1 MTGNRMRDLAALLAV
16 VLGFAVGRPADAQP
30 SGDVSTIAMNAV
42 SGRVAV
48 GMTVELY
55 EVSGDTLR
63 LVARAVT
70 GEDGRVALIPTGPL
84 PLGSYELRFQTAD
97 YFRREGVFVGE
108 PAVIDYAP
116 VRFSI
121 TDPRGHYHVPLICT
135 PSGYTT
141 YRGS

>member
-1 MTGNRMRDLAALLAV
+1 MRALVLSLVLIFSAAL
-16 VLGFAVGRPADAQP
+16 AQP
-30 SGDVSTIAMNAV
+30 GSAQPAGDVSTIAMNAV
-42 SGRVAV
+42 SGRAAV

-63 LVARAVT
+63 RVAQAST
-70 GEDGRVALIPTGPL
+70 GEDGRATLIATGPL
-84 PLGSYELRFQTAD
+84 PLGNYELRFLMAE

-108 PAVIDYAP
+108 PAVIDFAP

-121 TDPRGHYHVPLICT
+121 VDPRGHYHVPLICT

>member
-1 MTGNRMRDLAALLAV
+1 MRALLFSLVFVLGAAL
-16 VLGFAVGRPADAQP
+16 AQP
-30 SGDVSTIAMNAV
+30 GRTQSAGDVSTIAMNAV

-63 LVARAVT
+63 PITRAVT
-70 GEDGRVALIPTGPL
+70 GDDGRAALIPTGPL
-84 PLGSYELRFQTAD
+84 PLGSYELRFQMAE
-97 YFRREGVFVGE
+97 YFRREGIFVGE

-135 PSGYTT
+135 PWGYTT

>member
-1 MTGNRMRDLAALLAV
+1 MRAFVLPIVLIFCAAIA
-16 VLGFAVGRPADAQP
+16 RPGSAQ
-30 SGDVSTIAMNAV
+30 SVGDVSTIAMNAV
-42 SGRVAV
+42 SGRAAA

-63 LVARAVT
+63 LAAQAST
-70 GEDGRVALIPTGPL
+70 GEDGRATLIASGPL
-84 PLGSYELRFQTAD
+84 PLGSYELRFQMAE

>member
-1 MTGNRMRDLAALLAV
+1 MRIFVALLAV
-16 VLGFAVGRPADAQP
+16 LLGAAVAQP
-30 SGDVSTIAMNAV
+30 AGAQSAGDVSTIAMNAV

-63 LVARAVT
+63 PLTQALT
-70 GEDGRVALIPTGPL
+70 GDDGRATLIPTGPL
-84 PLGSYELRFQTAD
+84 PLGNYELRFQTAD
-97 YFRREGVFVGE
+97 YFRREGIFVGD

-121 TDPRGHYHVPLICT
+121 ADPRGHYHVPLICT

>member
-1 MTGNRMRDLAALLAV
+1 MTGIRMQALVALLA
-16 VLGFAVGRPADAQP
+16 AVFGAAVAQPADAQP
-30 SGDVSTIAMNAV
+30 AGDVSTIVMNAV
-42 SGRVAV
+42 SGRAAA

-55 EVSGDTLR
+55 EVSGDTQR
-63 LVARAVT
+63 RITQAVT
-70 GEDGRVALIPTGPL
+70 GDDGRVSLIPTGPL
-84 PLGSYELRFQTAD
+84 PLGSYELRFQTAE

>member
-1 MTGNRMRDLAALLAV
+1 MTGNRMRVLVAFLAV
-16 VLGFAVGRPADAQP
+16 LFGAAVAPPAGAQ
-30 SGDVSTIAMNAV
+30 SAGDVSTIAMNAV

-55 EVSGDTLR
+55 EVSGDALR
-63 LVARAVT
+63 PITRAVT
-70 GEDGRVALIPTGPL
+70 GYDGRAALIPTGPL
-84 PLGSYELRFQTAD
+84 PLGSYELRFQMAE
-97 YFRREGVFVGE
+97 YFRREGIFVGE

-135 PSGYTT
+135 PWGYTT

>member
-1 MTGNRMRDLAALLAV
+1 MRVLFAFLAV
-16 VLGFAVGRPADAQP
+16 LFGAAVAPPAGAQ
-30 SGDVSTIAMNAV
+30 SAGDVSTIAMNAV
-42 SGRVAV
+42 SGRSAV

-63 LVARAVT
+63 RVAQAST
-70 GEDGRVALIPTGPL
+70 GEDGRATLIATGPL
-84 PLGSYELRFQTAD
+84 PLGNYELRFQMAE

-121 TDPRGHYHVPLICT
+121 VDPRGHYHVPLICT

>member
-1 MTGNRMRDLAALLAV
+1 MTGNRMRVLVAFLAV
-16 VLGFAVGRPADAQP
+16 LFGAAVAPPAGAQ
-30 SGDVSTIAMNAV
+30 SAGDVSTIAMNAV

-63 LVARAVT
+63 PITRAVT
-70 GEDGRVALIPTGPL
+70 GDDGRAALIPTGPL
-84 PLGSYELRFQTAD
+84 PLGSYELRFQMAE
-97 YFRREGVFVGE
+97 YFRREGIFVGE

-135 PSGYTT
+135 PWGYTT